1 MKKKLNKTGPG
12 SSFLRSI
19 FSNRDKED
27 SQINLEEKDNLSI
40 LKDI

>member
-1 MKKKLNKTGPG
+1 MKKKLNKTGLG
-12 SSFLRSI
+12 SSFLESI
-19 FSNRDKED
+19 FSNRDKEE

>member
-1 MKKKLNKTGPG
+1 MKKKLNKTGLG
-12 SSFLRSI
+12 SSFLGSI
-19 FSNRDKED
+19 FSNRDKEE